1 MIDLKNGR
9 VKIAD
14 DLIIYPNYTFDSFKK
29 TSFYTNQDGIRVIV
43 PEKQQVIDDK
53 KYRVMLFFRNN
64 IIYMLSLVCC
74 EEQYSEE
81 NEKERKKLH
90 DQILENYG
98 VIGKAEYMWG
108 KVSSEYDTRSN
119 CCSINF
125 VFYDGK

>member
-53 KYRVMLFFRNN
+53 KLFFMTENK
-64 IIYMLSLVCC
+64 CC
-74 EEQYSEE
+74 KLQAWGESESTH
-81 NEKERKKLH
+81 RV
-90 DQILENYG
+90 Y
-98 VIGKAEYMWG
+98 
-108 KVSSEYDTRSN
+108 
-119 CCSINF
+119 
-125 VFYDGK
+125 

>member
-9 VKIAD
+9 IRIAD
-14 DLIIYPNYTFDSFKK
+14 DLIIYPNYTFDLFKK
-29 TSFYTNQDGIRVIV
+29 SSFYTNQDGVRIIIL
-43 PEKQQVIDDK
+43 EKQQVIDGN
-53 KYRVMLFFRNN
+53 KYMAMLFFRNN

-90 DQILENYG
+90 DRILEKYG
-98 VIGKAEYMWG
+98 VIGKAEYAWG
-108 KVSSEYDTRSN
+108 TVSSEYDGRSN

-125 VFYDGK
+125 VFYGE